1 MKNRQTSPAASS
13 ARSSARPSTRSLATS
28 LAVLGAVLVPGVAL
42 AQDPP
47 PEAPAA
53 EPAPAPAAEAP
64 AEPPPA
70 EAPPA
75 EPAPAAEPVVE
86 EAPAEE
92 APPAEKPFEPS
103 FTIGAGMRTGLDLNF
118 DPGTL
123 TLSDGLV
130 DQINVRPFMG
140 GSLTPMIGYWVQFEI
155 GSGLDAANGTT
166 ASFLPAFN
174 VLDAIAQL
182 KFMDELQLWVGQH
195 IPAGDRN
202 NMNGPFFG
210 NNWNFATVAGG
221 YPFDVGARDRGFT
234 LWGLVA
240 GGKFKYKLSMVD
252 LQPGRQIGQSRF
264 GARADLHL
272 WKPEAFYYNS
282 GTYFGGQDILTIGAS
297 VQGQSG
303 DEAVADD
310 DLVGFNIDGMFEKNF
325 GKGGTLTAEAGY
337 YNFDNTGAAYA
348 SNQGTS
354 DLGGGVGSG
363 GSGFGALGVGGGG
376 VGEGFLGALSWL
388 TPGKVGIGQIQPNA
402 KFQYGDYGGNTTAVI
417 DLGVAYVVDGFNHKY
432 HLNYRHAQA
441 GPTGGASAGDDS
453 IQLGFQYMMAK

>member
-1 MKNRQTSPAASS
+1 MKNPQTST
-13 ARSSARPSTRSLATS
+13 ARSSARSWATS
-28 LAVLGAVLVPGVAL
+28 LAVLGAALFPGVAF

-47 PEAPAA
+47 AEAPAA
-53 EPAPAPAAEAP
+53 AEPAAPEPAPAPEP
-64 AEPPPA
+64 VAEPPA
-70 EAPPA
+70 EVAPTTD
-75 EPAPAAEPVVE
+75 EPAPEAAMTEA
-86 EAPAEE
+86 APAEE
-92 APPAEKPFEPS
+92 AAPPEEKPFEPS

-123 TLSDGLV
+123 SLNDGLV

-140 GSLTPMIGYWVQFEI
+140 GNLTPMVSYWVQFEI
-155 GSGLDAANGTT
+155 GSAPLDAANGVTD
-166 ASFLPAFN
+166 SFLPNFAI
-174 VLDAIAQL
+174 LDAIAQL
-182 KFMDELQLWVGQH
+182 KFMEELQLWVGQH

-210 NNWNFATVAGG
+210 NGWNFAIAAGG
-221 YPFDVGARDRGFT
+221 YPFDMGARDRGFT

-252 LQPGRQIGQSRF
+252 LQPDREIGQSRF

-303 DEAVADD
+303 DDMVDDD

-337 YNFDNTGAAYA
+337 FNFDNTGAAYVV
-348 SNQGTS
+348 NQGSADAT
-354 DLGGGVGSG
+354 GGVPHN
-363 GSGFGALGVGGGG
+363 G
-376 VGEGFLGALSWL
+376 VGEGFLGVLSWL
-388 TPGKVGIGQIQPNA
+388 TPEKIGAGKLQPNA
-402 KFQYGDYGGNTTAVI
+402 RFQYGDYSGTTTMVI
-417 DLGVAYVVDGFNHKY
+417 DVGLAYVIDGFNHKY
-432 HLNYRHAQA
+432 HLNYRHVEA
-441 GPTGGASAGDDS
+441 GPNGGASTGDDS
-453 IQLGFQYMMAK
+453 LQIGFQYMMAK